1 MTNKRIPVLYRNF
14 ILQFEASKVINM
26 GEKNKINLR
35 CQLSAISLAGLAGL
49 AGREDLHDFPD
60 LQDLQDLH
68 DLHDKTSMSFGKF
81 VLFLQYIAPDMIRLI
96 ALIISI
102 VLQIIAASIALRFMK
117 LTKYR
122 LSWILLSIAFVFMAL
137 RKIFQLFEFF
147 RGTPSYT
154 WQMIDYWL
162 DVIISFMI
170 ITGVVLIRE
179 LFYSIKRADIDRMK
193 SEKRVI
199 SAIINTEENERKRFA
214 KDLHDGLGP
223 LMSTVKMSLSALGG
237 RITDPTDT
245 VILNNTNHLINEAI
259 NTLKDVSNNLSPHI
273 LSNFGVSSALS
284 AFIAKINQTRA
295 IEIDFKSNMQNS
307 RIDPEKE
314 VVMYRAACELINNS
328 IRHSGASKI
337 EIELNRLEKFITL
350 QFSDNGRGFDTAS
363 LGNEDNEK
371 GMGLSNIETRVKS
384 VDGVFILESNPGK
397 GTSALIK
404 MIE

>member
-1 MTNKRIPVLYRNF
+1 MV
-14 ILQFEASKVINM
+14 
-26 GEKNKINLR
+26 
-35 CQLSAISLAGLAGL
+35 
-49 AGREDLHDFPD
+49 
-60 LQDLQDLH
+60 
-68 DLHDKTSMSFGKF
+68 
-81 VLFLQYIAPDMIRLI
+81 RLI

-122 LSWILLSIAFVFMAL
+122 LSWILLSLSFVFMAI
-137 RKIFQLFEFF
+137 RKIMQLFEYF

-154 WQMIDYWL
+154 WQMIDDWL
-162 DVIISFMI
+162 DVLISFMI

-179 LFYSIKRADIDRMK
+179 LFYSLKRADIDRMK
-193 SEKRVI
+193 TEKRVI

-223 LMSTVKMSLSALGG
+223 LMSTVKMSLSALGEK
-237 RITDPTDT
+237 IKDPTDS

-259 NTLKDVSNNLSPHI
+259 NTLKDISNNLSPHV
-273 LSNFGVSSALS
+273 LSNFGLSSALS

-295 IEIDFKSNMQNS
+295 IEVEFKSNMENTRLES
-307 RIDPEKE
+307 EKE

-328 IRHSGASKI
+328 ILHSGASRI
-337 EIELNRLEKFITL
+337 EIELNKHEKFITL
-350 QFSDNGRGFDTAS
+350 QFYDNGRGFDTAS
-363 LGNEDNEK
+363 LGSEDTK
-371 GMGLSNIETRVKS
+371 GMGLSNIDTRVKS

-404 MIE
+404 IIE